1 MQRRCQQISF
11 IPFKL
16 ACTFRECRKFKLY
29 LDGP

>member
-16 ACTFRECRKFKLY
+16 ACTTAFRPNGRYHER
-29 LDGP
+29 